1 MKVVIA
7 ILTSIVLTFAIT
19 WGALSGKE
27 IVVVQQQVSEQ
38 KDRTDAQLAELRSK
52 LKAAEAAAD
61 RVEVVREQIIVPGA
75 SHGSPEDILNFLSR
89 LPMENRNES
98 RGDSDEHRVL
108 IRQVIREFEELTAM
122 GPKALPA
129 IARFLDQGLD
139 MELHENTNQITTGNW
154 QRGQIY
160 LDPIFPP
167 SLRIG
172 LINSVRHIGKRN
184 GDHLQECERILLNV
198 LNNTG
203 RMLEVAYLARVL
215 NDLTPE
221 MHEKAFLTGAKELLD
236 QPIPPDATV
245 REMAYLD
252 RPFRHLM
259 FDLLRRH
266 KDTTYIAK
274 AEAQL
279 FREGT
284 NREGEAH
291 IYLDRAPLYYIS
303 GVLGKDSMPILRKTH
318 DDPRIS
324 ERDQGSIREIAARY
338 LGQHEDA
345 NILVNSRFAT
355 SFQLLAST
363 GEKAKE
369 NRQRGI
375 RTIEFYLR
383 RLGEGREVAP
393 EIVAQ
398 RQQFLA
404 TLRPQ
409 TTDKEVIAMMDKL
422 DTHLNDMRDP
432 EKAKK
437 MNGRYDA
444 RVKR

>member
-1 MKVVIA
+1 MKIVVA
-7 ILTSIVLTFAIT
+7 ILTSIVVTFAIT
-19 WGALSGKE
+19 WAAVSGKE
-27 IVVVQQQVSEQ
+27 QVVVERQAEER
-38 KDRTDAQLAELRSK
+38 RTDTDDQLAKLRRQLQAAK
-52 LKAAEAAAD
+52 AEAG
-61 RVEVVREQIIVPGA
+61 RVEIVREQIIVPGA
-75 SHGSPEDILNFLSR
+75 SHDSPEDILDFLSR
-89 LPMENRNES
+89 LPMENRDER

-108 IRQVIREFEELTAM
+108 IRQVIREFAELTAM

-129 IARFLDQGLD
+129 IQRFLNQGLD

-154 QRGQIY
+154 QRGQVY

-172 LINSVRHIGKRN
+172 LMNTVRHIGKRN
-184 GDHLQECERILLNV
+184 EGHLAECERILLGI
-198 LNNTG
+198 LNTTG
-203 RMLEVAYLARVL
+203 RMLEVAYLAQVL
-215 NDLTPE
+215 NDLSPDV
-221 MHEKAFLTGAKELLD
+221 HEDAFLTAAKELLD
-236 QPIPPDATV
+236 QPLPSNEAV

-252 RPFRHLM
+252 RPFRNLM

-266 KDTTYIAK
+266 KDTTYVAK

-284 NREGEAH
+284 NREGEAY
-291 IYLDRAPLYYIS
+291 IYLDRSPLYYIA
-303 GVLGKDSMPILRKTH
+303 GVLGKDSMPILRKAH
-318 DDPRIS
+318 DDSRIS

-345 NILVNSRFAT
+345 NILVNSRFT
-355 SFQLLAST
+355 SSFQLLSST

-369 NRQRGI
+369 NRTRGM

-393 EIVAQ
+393 EVIDQ
-398 RQQFLA
+398 RQKFLA

-409 TTDKEVIAMMDKL
+409 TSDQEVIAMMDKL
-422 DTHLNDMRDP
+422 DNHFNDMRDP